1 MYYTIDDY
9 VSEAKSF
16 EAQSRKL
23 YERVKDLL
31 EDPVPFDKID
41 EDSVFTLKCNGTEI
55 QIKTDYQAYYAY
67 PEIRVCPEDEAEDTV
82 TFSDAQYDCE
92 IDDDDPEPGSVGSR
106 SLKQLCDDLVEEGEY
121 EIPWE
126 VDNVRYAHGSW
137 ILWRLVRRA
146 LRLVEELTDE
156 YEESLEGEEDE
167 AEAC

>member
-9 VSEAKSF
+9 VSEAKTF

-31 EDPVPFDKID
+31 EDPTPFDKID

-55 QIKTDYQAYYAY
+55 QIDTNYQGWYAY
-67 PEIRVCPEDEAEDTV
+67 PQLRVCPEDEKEYAV
-82 TFSDAQYDCE
+82 WFSDAQYDGE
-92 IDDDDPEPGSVGSR
+92 LDDDPEPGSIGSR

-121 EIPWE
+121 GIPWE
-126 VDNVRYAHGSW
+126 DDTVRQAWGSW
-137 ILWRLVRRA
+137 ILWRLVRQA

-156 YEESLEGEEDE
+156 YEESLEDEDE
-167 AEAC
+167 EEAC